1 MNRHHRDAAPS
12 RDSVGFNH
20 APQPTPRSAFVTE
33 ATANLVAGRNC
44 DSCYMCCKLFE
55 IPALAKPEGVWCT
68 NCNLASGCTIYEARP
83 QECRDFFCHYRLDK
97 DVPEHWK
104 PNRSHMVL
112 RATGDGVRIV
122 AYVDPKRPMAW
133 RGDPYYRD
141 LKAWAANRLQA
152 DKQVHV
158 RIGAR
163 TIVVLPDRD
172 VDLGDVGDKVIL
184 TRKSWTAQGPRFD
197 FEVLARD
204 DPRAK
209 AGAAPGIGLPQR

>member
-1 MNRHHRDAAPS
+1 MNHHR
-12 RDSVGFNH
+12 RDDPAFH
-20 APQPTPRSAFVTE
+20 AIGRHANRQTSVTE

-55 IPALAKPEGVWCT
+55 IPTLAKPEGVWCT
-68 NCNLASGCTIYEARP
+68 NCDLGGGCTIYDARP

-112 RATGDGVRIV
+112 RATADGVRIV
-122 AYVDPKRPMAW
+122 AYVDPKRPRVW
-133 RGDPYYRD
+133 RENPYYRD
-141 LKAWAANRLQA
+141 LKMWAANRIQA

-163 TIVVLPDRD
+163 TIVILPDRE
-172 VDLGDVGDKVIL
+172 VDLGEVGDRLIL
-184 TRKSWTAQGPRFD
+184 TRKSQTPQGPRFD
-197 FEVLARD
+197 FEVVARD

-209 AGAAPGIGLPQR
+209 TQAAPPFGGPRR